1 MCSTIRFLRR
11 VGLFPFV
18 AVLQSELADTG
29 RDRMVAPLV
38 PRTRMTGTV
47 GRLTPVVQVAAVEH
61 VLLVA
66 RMTAIA
72 ATDLRTVIDGLAAYR
87 DDIVAALDYC
97 RIRLIVT
104 KRKLVVL
111 FQSYMDT
118 LLCKFYCIVSS
129 TAGQEAAFGPQ

>member
-1 MCSTIRFLRR
+1 VSQYDVFDNPIPQARR
-11 VGLFPFV
+11 AFPFV

-47 GRLTPVVQVAAVEH
+47 GRLTPVVQVASVEH
-61 VLLVA
+61 VLLVP

-87 DDIVAALDYC
+87 GDIVAALDY
-97 RIRLIVT
+97 
-104 KRKLVVL
+104 L
-111 FQSYMDT
+111 F
-118 LLCKFYCIVSS
+118 LGV
-129 TAGQEAAFGPQ
+129 